1 MRFTESAASRDVLQV
16 IPGGGAA
23 VGKAI
28 RAALIPSDKADGFPS
43 PRSIRPGMTNDVPP
57 RALGLDFGTTNTVLA
72 MADAAGAARSI
83 LFDAGE
89 GPRATARTALTFS
102 AESKAG
108 GGRGVEAGPWAIAK
122 YLEAPEET
130 RFLQSIK
137 TYAASPHFPGTILYA
152 RRYAFEDLAELV
164 VQRLRARVGDA
175 LATLPRRLVVGR
187 PVAYAGAAPDPKLAQ
202 ERYARAFGRFG
213 FDEIHFVYEPVAAAF
228 YFARRLTKPA
238 TVLVADFGGGTTD
251 YSIIRFTPGKGGH
264 PPKAEPLAAAGVGV
278 AGDQFDFRLVDRL
291 VLPALGKG
299 SLYQSLGKQL
309 EIPPSLFLNAARW
322 NLLSTFRSS
331 PEFKTLLEMERFALE
346 PEKIRRFID
355 LVEENEGYAL
365 YQAISKTKIALSQA
379 ETADFAFKA
388 HGVDLAA
395 RVARADFEDWIADD
409 LARIEAALDDALG
422 RAGLKEQGVDRIFLT
437 GGASFVPAVRALFL
451 RRFGAE
457 RIESGDEFLS
467 IAGGLALIGE
477 RDDVEEWTAQA

>member
-1 MRFTESAASRDVLQV
+1 
-16 IPGGGAA
+16 
-23 VGKAI
+23 
-28 RAALIPSDKADGFPS
+28 
-43 PRSIRPGMTNDVPP
+43 MTLVSP
-57 RALGLDFGTTNTVLA
+57 RALGLDFGTTNTVFA
-72 MADAAGAARSI
+72 MADARGAARSVM
-83 LFDAGE
+83 FDAGE
-89 GPRATARTALTFS
+89 GPRATARTALTFG

-108 GGRGVEAGPWAIAK
+108 QGRGVEAGPWAIQK
-122 YLEAPEET
+122 YLEAPEDT

-164 VQRLRARVGDA
+164 VARLRARVGDA
-175 LATLPRRLVVGR
+175 LADLPRRLVVGR

-213 FDEIHFVYEPVAAAF
+213 FEDIHFVHEPVAAAF

-251 YSIIRFTPGKGGH
+251 YSIIRFTPAGEGKR
-264 PPKAEPLAAAGVGV
+264 PKAEPLATSGVGV

-299 SLYQSLGKQL
+299 SLYQSLGKRL
-309 EIPPSLFLNAARW
+309 EIPPSLFMNAARW

-331 PEFKTLLEMERFALE
+331 PEFKTLAEMERFALE

-365 YQAISKTKIALSQA
+365 YQAIARTKIALTDA
-379 ETADFAFKA
+379 HEADFAFKA
-388 HGVDLAA
+388 HGIDLKA
-395 RVARADFEDWIADD
+395 RVARADFEAWIADD
-409 LARIEAALDDALG
+409 LARIEAALDEALT
-422 RAGLKEQGVDRIFLT
+422 RAGLSEEGVERVFLT
-437 GGASFVPAVRALFL
+437 GGASFVPAVRAIFA
-451 RRFGAE
+451 RRFGAA
-457 RIESGDEFLS
+457 RIEAGDEFLS

-477 RDDVEEWTAQA
+477 REDVADWAAGNN

>member
-1 MRFTESAASRDVLQV
+1 MTLAS
-16 IPGGGAA
+16 
-23 VGKAI
+23 
-28 RAALIPSDKADGFPS
+28 
-43 PRSIRPGMTNDVPP
+43 P
-57 RALGLDFGTTNTVLA
+57 RALGLDFGTTNTVFA
-72 MADAAGAARSI
+72 MADADGAARSI
-83 LFDAGE
+83 LFDAGD

-108 GGRGVEAGPWAIAK
+108 RGRGVEAGPWAIQE
-122 YLEAPEET
+122 YLEAPEDT

-137 TYAASPHFPGTILYA
+137 TYAASPHFPGAILYA
-152 RRYAFEDLAELV
+152 RRYTFEDLAELV
-164 VQRLRARVGDA
+164 VARLRARVGDA
-175 LATLPRRLVVGR
+175 LATTPRRLVVGR

-202 ERYARAFGRFG
+202 ERYLRAFGRFG
-213 FDEIHFVYEPVAAAF
+213 FDEIHFVHEPVAAAF
-228 YFARRLTKPA
+228 YFARRLAKPA

-251 YSIIRFTPGKGGH
+251 YSIMRFVPAGEGG

-299 SLYQSLGKQL
+299 SLYQSLGKRL
-309 EIPPSLFLNAARW
+309 EIPPSLFMNAARW
-322 NLLSTFRSS
+322 NLLSTFRAS

-365 YQAISKTKIALSQA
+365 YQAIATTKIALTDA
-379 ETADFAFKA
+379 DAADFAFKA

-395 RVARADFEDWIADD
+395 RVARADFESWIADD
-409 LARIEAALDDALG
+409 LARIEAALDEALA
-422 RAGLKEQGVDRIFLT
+422 RAGLTEQGIDRVFLT
-437 GGASFVPAVRALFL
+437 GGASFVPALRRIFL
-451 RRFGAE
+451 RRFGVD

-477 RDDVEEWTAQA
+477 RDDAAAWAAAPD

>member
-1 MRFTESAASRDVLQV
+1 
-16 IPGGGAA
+16 
-23 VGKAI
+23 
-28 RAALIPSDKADGFPS
+28 
-43 PRSIRPGMTNDVPP
+43 MTP

-72 MADAAGAARSI
+72 MADASGVARSI

-89 GPRATARTALTFS
+89 GPRPTARTALTFS
-102 AESKAG
+102 AESRVGAG
-108 GGRGVEAGPWAIAK
+108 KGVEAGPWAIRK

-137 TYAASPHFPGTILYA
+137 TYAASPHFPGTILFA
-152 RRYAFEDLAELV
+152 RRYSFEDLAELV
-164 VQRLRARVGDA
+164 VRCLSAHARDA
-175 LATLPRRLVVGR
+175 LAAMPRRLVVGR

-202 ERYARAFGRFG
+202 ERYQRAFGRFG
-213 FDEIHFVYEPVAAAF
+213 FEDIHFVYEPVAAAF

-251 YSIIRFTPGKGGH
+251 YSLIRFTPAGEGR

-278 AGDQFDFRLVDRL
+278 AGDQFDYRLVDNL

-299 SLYQSLGKQL
+299 SLYQSLGKRL
-309 EIPPSLFLNAARW
+309 EIPPSLFVNAARW

-331 PEFKTLLEMERFALE
+331 PEFKTLAEMERFALE
-346 PEKIRRFID
+346 PEKIRRFVD

-365 YQAISKTKIALSQA
+365 YQAISKTKMALTDA
-379 ETADFAFKA
+379 ERADFAFTS

-395 RVARADFEDWIADD
+395 SVTRAEFEDWIADD
-409 LARIEAALDDALG
+409 LARIEAALDEALTRG
-422 RAGLKEQGVDRIFLT
+422 ALAEQGVDRVFLT
-437 GGASFVPAVRALFL
+437 GGASFVPAVRRIFV
-451 RRFGAE
+451 RRFGAGK
-457 RIESGDEFLS
+457 IESGDEFLS

-477 RDDVEEWTAQA
+477 REDVELWAAPA